1 MPYQFS
7 KTMDFGQLTVRS
19 SQAAEVT
26 VVVRVSTNN
35 DQAPQVAARVV
46 DAVRT
51 AVDVPGTTLTV
62 SVPAQQQRSRGE
74 LRIQPSA
81 RRVWQRED
89 AVELTRMEFDL
100 LLHMARRPG
109 HVHLRSTLLS
119 ELWGLP
125 VGVETRTLD
134 VHVRRLRRK
143 LGPAAELITTVR
155 GVGYRLDGAER
166 VVIEE

>member
-1 MPYQFS
+1 MPYQYS
-7 KTMDFGQLTVRS
+7 APMSLAT

-35 DQAPQVAARVV
+35 DQAPAVAARVV

-62 SVPAQQQRSRGE
+62 SVPTQARPQDHGE

-81 RRVWQRED
+81 RRVYHRD
-89 AVELTRMEFDL
+89 GAVELTRMEFDL
-100 LLHMARRPG
+100 LLHLARRPG
-109 HVHLRSTLLS
+109 HVHLRTALLAD
-119 ELWGLP
+119 LWGLP
-125 VGVETRTLD
+125 DGVETRTLD

-143 LGPAAELITTVR
+143 LGAAAELITTVR
-155 GVGYRLDGAER
+155 GVGYRMDGAER
-166 VVIEE
+166 VTIED

>member
-1 MPYQFS
+1 
-7 KTMDFGQLTVRS
+7 LTIRA

-35 DQAPQVAARVV
+35 DQAPLVAARVV

-62 SVPAQQQRSRGE
+62 SVPAQQRARGE

-100 LLHMARRPG
+100 LLHLARRPG
-109 HVHLRSTLLS
+109 HVHLRTALLS

-125 VGVETRTLD
+125 DGVETRTLD

-143 LGPAAELITTVR
+143 LGPAAALITTVR
-155 GVGYRLDGAER
+155 GVGYRMDGAER
-166 VVIEE
+166 VIIED

>member
-7 KTMDFGQLTVRS
+7 APLSLTA

-35 DQAPQVAARVV
+35 DQAPLVAARVV
-46 DAVRT
+46 EAVRT

-62 SVPAQQQRSRGE
+62 SVPAAPKPQGSE
-74 LRIQPSA
+74 LRILPAA
-81 RRVWQRED
+81 RRVYHRD
-89 AVELTRMEFDL
+89 GAVELTRMEFDL
-100 LLHMARRPG
+100 LLHLARRPG
-109 HVHLRSTLLS
+109 HVHLRTALLA

-125 VGVETRTLD
+125 DGVETRTLD

-155 GVGYRLDGAER
+155 GVGYRMDGAER
-166 VVIEE
+166 VTVED

>member
-7 KTMDFGQLTVRS
+7 APLSLTA

-35 DQAPQVAARVV
+35 DQAPLVAARVV
-46 DAVRT
+46 EAVRT

-62 SVPAQQQRSRGE
+62 SVPQPRADGEGSE
-74 LRIQPSA
+74 LRILPAA
-81 RRVWQRED
+81 RRVYHRD
-89 AVELTRMEFDL
+89 GAVELTRMEFDL
-100 LLHMARRPG
+100 LLHLARRPG
-109 HVHLRSTLLS
+109 HVHLRTALLA

-125 VGVETRTLD
+125 DGVETRTLD

-155 GVGYRLDGAER
+155 GVGYRMDGAER
-166 VVIEE
+166 VTVED

>member
-7 KTMDFGQLTVRS
+7 TPLTVSS

-35 DQAPQVAARVV
+35 DQAPLVAARVV

-51 AVDVPGTTLTV
+51 AVDVPGATLTV
-62 SVPAQQQRSRGE
+62 SVPTQPRPQDRGE
-74 LRIQPSA
+74 LRILPSA
-81 RRVWQRED
+81 RRVYHRD
-89 AVELTRMEFDL
+89 GAVELTRMEFDL
-100 LLHMARRPG
+100 LLHLARRPG
-109 HVHLRSTLLS
+109 HVHLRTALLA

-125 VGVETRTLD
+125 EGVETRTLD

-143 LGPAAELITTVR
+143 LGAAAELITTVR
-155 GVGYRLDGAER
+155 GVGYRMDGADR
-166 VVIEE
+166 VIVED

>member
-7 KTMDFGQLTVRS
+7 APLSLST

-35 DQAPQVAARVV
+35 DQAPTVAARVV

-51 AVDVPGTTLTV
+51 AVDLPGTTLTV
-62 SVPAQQQRSRGE
+62 SVPQARTPESGE
-74 LRIQPSA
+74 LRILPLA
-81 RRVWQRED
+81 RRVFHRD
-89 AVELTRMEFDL
+89 GAVDLTRMEFDL
-100 LLHMARRPG
+100 LLHLARRPG
-109 HVHLRSTLLS
+109 QVLLRTALLS

-125 VGVETRTLD
+125 DGVETRTLD

-155 GVGYRLDGAER
+155 GVGYRMDGAER
-166 VVIEE
+166 VTIED

>member
-7 KTMDFGQLTVRS
+7 APLTVSS

-51 AVDVPGTTLTV
+51 AVNVPGTTLTV
-62 SVPAQQQRSRGE
+62 SVPTQQQRNHGE
-74 LRIQPSA
+74 LRIQPAA

-100 LLHMARRPG
+100 LLYLARRPG
-109 HVHLRSTLLS
+109 HVHLRTALLS

-155 GVGYRLDGAER
+155 GVGYRIDGSER
-166 VVIEE
+166 VIVEE

>member
-7 KTMDFGQLTVRS
+7 TPLTVSS

-35 DQAPQVAARVV
+35 DQAPLVAARVV

-62 SVPAQQQRSRGE
+62 SVPAPRAAEPGND
-74 LRIQPSA
+74 LRIQPAA
-81 RRVWQRED
+81 RRVWQREA

-100 LLHMARRPG
+100 LLHLARRPG
-109 HVHLRSTLLS
+109 HVHLRTALLS

-125 VGVETRTLD
+125 DGVETRTLD

-155 GVGYRLDGAER
+155 GVGYRMDGAER
-166 VVIEE
+166 VTIEE

>member
-7 KTMDFGQLTVRS
+7 PSLTVTA
-19 SQAAEVT
+19 SQSAEVT

-35 DQAPQVAARVV
+35 DQAPLVAARVV

-51 AVDVPGTTLTV
+51 AVDIPGTTLTV
-62 SVPAQQQRSRGE
+62 SVPQPRTAERGE
-74 LRIQPSA
+74 LRIQPAA
-81 RRVWQRED
+81 RQVWQRGD

-100 LLHMARRPG
+100 LLHLARRPG
-109 HVHLRSTLLS
+109 RVHLRTALLS

-125 VGVETRTLD
+125 HGVETRTLD

-143 LGPAAELITTVR
+143 LGPAATLITTVR
-155 GVGYRLDGAER
+155 GVGYRLDGADR
-166 VVIEE
+166 VTIEE

>member
-1 MPYQFS
+1 MPYQLSAPPS
-7 KTMDFGQLTVRS
+7 KTT

-35 DQAPQVAARVV
+35 DQAPAVAARVV

-51 AVDVPGTTLTV
+51 AVDLPGTALTV
-62 SVPAQQQRSRGE
+62 SVPQARTPESGE
-74 LRIQPSA
+74 LRIQPLA
-81 RRVWQRED
+81 RRVFQRD
-89 AVELTRMEFDL
+89 GAVELTRMEFDL
-100 LLHMARRPG
+100 LLHLARRPG
-109 HVHLRSTLLS
+109 QVLLRTALLS

-125 VGVETRTLD
+125 DGVETRTLD

-166 VVIEE
+166 VIIED

>member
-7 KTMDFGQLTVRS
+7 APLTVSS

-35 DQAPQVAARVV
+35 DQAPLVAARVV

-62 SVPAQQQRSRGE
+62 SVPAPRAAEPGND
-74 LRIQPSA
+74 LRIQPAA

-100 LLHMARRPG
+100 LLHLARRPG
-109 HVHLRSTLLS
+109 HVH
-119 ELWGLP
+119 
-125 VGVETRTLD
+125 
-134 VHVRRLRRK
+134 
-143 LGPAAELITTVR
+143 
-155 GVGYRLDGAER
+155 
-166 VVIEE
+166 

>member
-7 KTMDFGQLTVRS
+7 APMTVSS

-35 DQAPQVAARVV
+35 DQASLVAARVV

-51 AVDVPGTTLTV
+51 AVDVPGATLTV
-62 SVPAQQQRSRGE
+62 SVPTQPRAYDRRE
-74 LRIQPSA
+74 LRILPAA
-81 RRVWQRED
+81 RRVFHRD
-89 AVELTRMEFDL
+89 GAVELTRMEFDL
-100 LLHMARRPG
+100 LLHLARRPG
-109 HVHLRSTLLS
+109 HVHLRTTLLS

-125 VGVETRTLD
+125 DGVETRTLD

-143 LGPAAELITTVR
+143 LGCAAELITTVR
-155 GVGYRLDGAER
+155 GVGYRMDGAER
-166 VVIEE
+166 VIIED

>member
-1 MPYQFS
+1 MPYQYS
-7 KTMDFGQLTVRS
+7 APMSLTT

-35 DQAPQVAARVV
+35 DQAPLVAARVV

-62 SVPAQQQRSRGE
+62 SVPAPRTADRGGD
-74 LRIQPSA
+74 LRIQPAA

-100 LLHMARRPG
+100 LLHLARRPG
-109 HVHLRSTLLS
+109 HVHLRTVLLS

-155 GVGYRLDGAER
+155 GVGYRMDGAER
-166 VVIEE
+166 VTIEE

>member
-7 KTMDFGQLTVRS
+7 APLTVSS

-35 DQAPQVAARVV
+35 DQAPLVAARVV

-62 SVPAQQQRSRGE
+62 SVPAPRAAEPGND
-74 LRIQPSA
+74 LRIQAAA
-81 RRVWQRED
+81 RRVWQREA

-100 LLHMARRPG
+100 LLYLARRPG
-109 HVHLRSTLLS
+109 HVHLRTALLS

-125 VGVETRTLD
+125 NGVETRTLD

-155 GVGYRLDGAER
+155 GVGYRMDGAER
-166 VVIEE
+166 VIIEE